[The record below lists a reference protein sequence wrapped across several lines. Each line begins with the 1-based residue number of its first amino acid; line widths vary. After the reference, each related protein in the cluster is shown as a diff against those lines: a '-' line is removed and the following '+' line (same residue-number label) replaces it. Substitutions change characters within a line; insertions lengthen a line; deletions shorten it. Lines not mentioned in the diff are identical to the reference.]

1 MRPEKKRLIHIGC
14 GLAFAISLIIAES
27 VIGAPVKDPNPVLRS
42 GDLFPSVSFPDSL
55 TSEEKRYLAIGE
67 KKTIYLE
74 DIKAELIVIKFL
86 NTNCG
91 YCIKLLPIFYQI
103 YQTIEQNTE
112 LKEKIRIIGISTGD
126 TPAELQALKDRHPV
140 PYPVLLDPEFRAHRA
155 VGEPRLPF
163 IVVARKDKLS
173 RWVVATVHIGLIFSA
188 ENFIGELK
196 AILDIDPETLKLKK
210 SF

>member
-1 MRPEKKRLIHIGC
+1 MRPERKRLIHIGF
-14 GLAFAISLIIAES
+14 GLAFAISFIIAES
-27 VIGAPVKDPNPVLRS
+27 VIGASVKDPSPVLRS
-42 GDLFPSVSFPDSL
+42 GDLFPSVSFPGSL
-55 TSEEKRYLAIGE
+55 TSEKKRYLAIGE

-86 NTNCG
+86 NTNCV
-91 YCIKLLPIFYQI
+91 YCMKLLPIFYQI

-126 TPAELQALKDRHPV
+126 TPAELQALKDGHPV

-163 IVVARKDKLS
+163 IVVARKDKLA

-196 AILDIDPETLKLKK
+196 AILDIDPETLKLKNPL
-210 SF
+210 

>member
-1 MRPEKKRLIHIGC
+1 MRAERKRLIHIGC
-14 GLAFAISLIIAES
+14 GLVLAISIIIAES
-27 VIGAPVKDPNPVLRS
+27 VTGAPIKDPNPVLRS
-42 GDLFPSVSFPDSL
+42 GDPFPSVSFPSSL

-67 KKTIYLE
+67 KKTIHLE
-74 DIKAELIVIKFL
+74 EIKAELIVIKFL
-86 NTNCG
+86 NTNCV

-103 YQTIEQNTE
+103 YQSIEQNTE

-126 TPAELQALKDRHPV
+126 TPAELQALKDEHPV

-163 IVVARKDKLS
+163 IVVARKDKLR

-196 AILDIDPETLKLKK
+196 AILMIDPETLRLKK
-210 SF
+210 P